1 MGWFSV
7 SSHGVT
13 LQPGKEAFDWLG
25 GNGENESEQE
35 GTVVSCV
42 AKGKYAE
49 WLTPDGLLLLE
60 GWARDGLTDEQ
71 IARNIGIKRPTLYD
85 WCNKYSD
92 IYDALKRGKAP
103 VDFQVENALLK
114 SAIGFSVTLKK
125 PVKVRDSNGAEHIE
139 YADEEVFIQ
148 PNTAAQIFWLKN
160 RKKDRW
166 KDKPDAAEA
175 VGQANELLKSMYQME
190 QEIKDGNMG

>member
-1 MGWFSV
+1 M
-7 SSHGVT
+7 
-13 LQPGKEAFDWLG
+13 
-25 GNGENESEQE
+25 
-35 GTVVSCV
+35 

-71 IARNIGIKRPTLYD
+71 IARNIGITVKTLYE
-85 WCNKYSD
+85 WKLRYSE
-92 IYDALKRGKAP
+92 ICEALKKGKAP
-103 VDFQVENALLK
+103 VDFQVENALFK

-125 PVKVRDSNGAEHIE
+125 PVKVRDENGAEHIE
-139 YADEEVFIQ
+139 YAEEEIFVA
-148 PNTAAQIFWLKN
+148 PSTAAQIFWLKN

-166 KDKPDAAEA
+166 KDKPEISEA
-175 VGQANELLKSMYQME
+175 VGQTNELLKSLFQME